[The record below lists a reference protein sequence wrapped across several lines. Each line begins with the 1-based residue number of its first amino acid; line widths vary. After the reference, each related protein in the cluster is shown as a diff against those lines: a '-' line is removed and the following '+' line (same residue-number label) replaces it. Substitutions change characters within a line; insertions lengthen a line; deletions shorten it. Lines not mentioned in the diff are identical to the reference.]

1 MTKDFPPKDNIMMDF
16 DVLFPAGSDESSIL
30 VRCGRADYSASMLA
44 RAVEDCDAQVLNLN
58 VTSLDGGMSKL
69 VVALRVNHRNPSA
82 VAHSLERYGYEV
94 IDLVSDSEDE
104 NERMRQRANEVL
116 RYLEL

>member
-1 MTKDFPPKDNIMMDF
+1 MTKDFPPKDNMMMDF
-16 DVLFPAGSDESSIL
+16 DVLFQVAGDQSQLL
-30 VRCGRADYSASMLA
+30 VSCRRTDYSASLLS

-58 VTSLDGGMSKL
+58 VTSLDGGVSRL
-69 VVALRVNHRNPSA
+69 LVALRVNHRNPAA
-82 VAHSLERYGYEV
+82 VAHSLERYGFEV
-94 IDLVSDSEDE
+94 VDATSGSEDE